1 MDMKSIQEQLDEAL
15 KECERL
21 RIENERLR
29 NHLGMEAEKGISPL
43 LSRKSAQTSR
53 K

>member
-1 MDMKSIQEQLDEAL
+1 MKSIQGQLDEAL

-29 NHLGMEAEKGISPL
+29 NRLGLKIEIGSSPL
-43 LSRKSAQTSR
+43 LSRKPLR